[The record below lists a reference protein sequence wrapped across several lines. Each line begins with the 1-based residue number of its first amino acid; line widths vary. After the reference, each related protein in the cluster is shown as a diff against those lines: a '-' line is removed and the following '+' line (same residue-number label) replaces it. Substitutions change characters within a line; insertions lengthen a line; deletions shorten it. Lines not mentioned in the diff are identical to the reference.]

1 LSHIDHFLGFQE
13 LIIRIPRIDHK
24 EVFRLRQQRL
34 STAGNLQEFL
44 HMGGSKKAKY
54 QDAKDDNM

>member
-13 LIIRIPRIDHK
+13 LIIRR
-24 EVFRLRQQRL
+24 FRLRQQRL